1 MQDKDAAKLQKTY
14 GGVEGLASAL
24 HVDIS
29 EGLNAGAAGDKSME
43 SRQAAFGAN
52 RCLSLMVLFCMHGS
66 ACTEARRV
74 NAYTSRTG
82 HQPHPPPC

>member
-1 MQDKDAAKLQKTY
+1 MLVGSSKPQQHLSLSVVQDKDAVKLHKTY

-29 EGLNAGAAGDKSME
+29 EGLSPAAAGDTSIE

-52 RCLSLMVLFCMHGS
+52 RWGIL
-66 ACTEARRV
+66 
-74 NAYTSRTG
+74 
-82 HQPHPPPC
+82 